1 MAMSMEKLQVE
12 VGIDPAQVF
21 GNDVVDFRQVPTRE
35 EQPTAGASDPV
46 ATHYRKPGAKTLY
59 AACACPRASST
70 LRPWPVK
77 VCPLMRKVAVA

>member
-59 AACACPRASST
+59 AA
-70 LRPWPVK
+70 
-77 VCPLMRKVAVA
+77 